1 MSVSVKRA
9 SVKFAKVNPRAPLIV
24 LTAKVNGRGR
34 FRFLLDTGASHSCV
48 TPHVVSKLKL
58 SDHGK
63 AEALGAGGEMS
74 LALTKIE
81 SLSVGA
87 AEVRNLTV
95 AVVDVSHVT
104 KLTKRLDGVVG
115 NDFMRKFRV
124 TIDYKKSRVSFE

>member
-1 MSVSVKRA
+1 MSVKHA
-9 SVKFAKVNPRAPLIV
+9 SVKFAKVNPQAPLIV

-48 TPHVVSKLKL
+48 TPHVVQKLGL
-58 SDHGK
+58 GDHGK

-81 SLSVGA
+81 SLAVGS
-87 AEVRNLTV
+87 AEVKNLTV
-95 AVVDVSHVT
+95 AIVDVSHVT

-115 NDFMRKFRV
+115 NDFMRRFKV
-124 TIDYKKSRVSFE
+124 TIDFKKSRVIFA